1 MRAMRRALLPR
12 LLRPLLLLPLLAGCG
27 DVTPRGVLRASIWPF
42 GFLLDDAPEAPT
54 DLPPPRDRLAQAP
67 GAGGPP
73 AEPALS
79 VSVGRRQVV
88 AILQQQNGERRIWRS
103 PDGTV
108 VATDGARVVA
118 TAGLPVWLAATRIDG
133 PDPLE
138 DPTALADQ
146 PATARRSVDLMQ
158 PGRNPEDMRFGV
170 PLECRLRAAREADAL
185 LVVERCGGGAS
196 FTNRYWAVPETG
208 SIWRSEQWVGGDAP
222 MVVEVLT
229 PPAS

>member
-1 MRAMRRALLPR
+1 MRRALLP
-12 LLRPLLLLPLLAGCG
+12 LLLLPSLLAGCG
-27 DVTPRGVLRASIWPF
+27 DASPREVLRAGIWPF
-42 GFLLDDAPEAPT
+42 GFLLGDGAPEPPA
-54 DLPPPRDRLAQAP
+54 DLPPPRDRLAAAAP
-67 GAGGPP
+67 GTGDPP
-73 AEPALS
+73 AEPALL
-79 VSVGRRQVV
+79 VSVGRRRVV
-88 AILQQQNGERRIWRS
+88 ATLLEQNGERRTWRS

-133 PDPLE
+133 PDPLD

-146 PATARRSVDLMQ
+146 PATARRSVDLMRANRDPQ
-158 PGRNPEDMRFGV
+158 DMRFGV
-170 PLECRLRAAREADAL
+170 GLECRLRAAREADAL
-185 LVVERCGGGAS
+185 LVEERCGGGAS

-208 SIWRSEQWVGGDAP
+208 SIFRSEQWVGGDAP

>member
-1 MRAMRRALLPR
+1 MRAMRRALLP
-12 LLRPLLLLPLLAGCG
+12 LLLLLPLAGCG
-27 DVTPRGVLRASIWPF
+27 VTPRALIWPF
-42 GFLLDDAPEAPT
+42 GFLLDDPEPVT
-54 DLPPPRDRLAQAP
+54 DLAPPRDRY
-67 GAGGPP
+67 AGGGAAAANPP
-73 AEPALS
+73 EEPALML
-79 VSVGRRQVV
+79 SVGRRRVV
-88 AILQQQNGERRIWRS
+88 ATLLEQNGERRLWRS

-118 TAGLPVWLAATRIDG
+118 TAGLPVWLASTRLDG

-146 PATARRSVDLMQ
+146 PATARRSVDLMR
-158 PGRNPEDMRFGV
+158 PGRNPDDMRFGV
-170 PLECRLRAAREADAL
+170 PLECRFRAVREADAL
-185 LVVERCGGGAS
+185 VVVERCGGGAS

-208 SIWRSEQWVGGDAP
+208 SIWRSEQWVGGEAP

>member
-1 MRAMRRALLPR
+1 MRRARFSP
-12 LLRPLLLLPLLAGCG
+12 LLPLLVPLLLAACG

-42 GFLLDDAPEAPT
+42 GFLLDDAPEPT
-54 DLPPPRDRLAQAP
+54 DLPLPRDRLAAAP
-67 GAGGPP
+67 DDGSPP
-73 AEPALS
+73 AEPSLL
-79 VSVGRRQVV
+79 VSVGRRQGV
-88 AILQQQNGERRIWRS
+88 ATLQQQNGARRMWRS

-118 TAGLPVWLAATRIDG
+118 TAGLPTWLAATRIDG

-146 PATARRSVDLMQ
+146 PATGRRSVDLMR
-158 PGRNPEDMRFGV
+158 PGREPADMRFGV
-170 PLECRLRAAREADAL
+170 SLECRLRAVREADAL